1 MGEAREGVRGEGRLG
16 LKRDMTPFISADEL
30 ARFNAAIAGHGRSPA
45 DFEMQEDVF
54 DQARAEVEAAL
65 GEVGVK
71 CLSTG
76 AVEAYRVGPGLD
88 WVADFDADLR
98 AGKFD

>member
-1 MGEAREGVRGEGRLG
+1 MIELI
-16 LKRDMTPFISADEL
+16 TPDDI
-30 ARFNAAIAGHGRSPA
+30 ARFTAAIVKHGRHTA

-54 DQARAEVEAAL
+54 DPAKAEVEAAL

-71 CLSTG
+71 CRPTE
-76 AVEAYRVGPGLD
+76 AVELYRLGPGLD

>member
-1 MGEAREGVRGEGRLG
+1 MIELI
-16 LKRDMTPFISADEL
+16 TPGDI
-30 ARFNAAIAGHGRSPA
+30 ARFTAAIVRHGRHTS

-54 DQARAEVEAAL
+54 YPAKAEDEAAL

-71 CLSTG
+71 CRPTD
-76 AVEAYRVGPGLD
+76 AVELYRLGPGLD

>member
-1 MGEAREGVRGEGRLG
+1 MKTAYRVVSDAEV
-16 LKRDMTPFISADEL
+16 
-30 ARFNAAIAGHGRSPA
+30 ARFTAAIVKHGRAPA
-45 DFEMQEDVF
+45 EFELQEDVF
-54 DQARAEVEAAL
+54 DPAKAEVETAL

-71 CLSTG
+71 RVANE
-76 AVEAYRVGPGLD
+76 AVEAYRLGPGRD

>member
-1 MGEAREGVRGEGRLG
+1 
-16 LKRDMTPFISADEL
+16 MTDLITPDDI
-30 ARFNAAIAGHGRSPA
+30 ARFNAAIAKHGRQAS
-45 DFEMQEDVF
+45 DFEMQVDVF
-54 DQARAEVEAAL
+54 DPAKAEVETAL

-71 CLSTG
+71 RLAND
-76 AVEAYRVGPGLD
+76 AVEAYRLGPGLD

>member
-1 MGEAREGVRGEGRLG
+1 MAAFTVI
-16 LKRDMTPFISADEL
+16 TPAEWRAFE
-30 ARFNAAIAGHGRSPA
+30 AAIASRGLAPVE
-45 DFEMQEDVF
+45 FEVQEDVF
-54 DQARAEVEAAL
+54 DPAKAEVEAAL

-71 CLSTG
+71 CRPTE
-76 AVEAYRVGPGLD
+76 AVELYRLGPGLD

>member
-1 MGEAREGVRGEGRLG
+1 MPLRIVTAGEL
-16 LKRDMTPFISADEL
+16 D
-30 ARFNAAIAGHGRSPA
+30 RFNTAVVKHGRAPA
-45 DFEMQEDVF
+45 DFEMQEDAF
-54 DQARAEVEAAL
+54 DQAKAEVEAAL

-71 CLSTG
+71 CLATG
-76 AVEAYRVGPGLD
+76 AVEAYRLGPGLD

>member
-1 MGEAREGVRGEGRLG
+1 MGAFQLVT
-16 LKRDMTPFISADEL
+16 DNDI
-30 ARFNAAIAGHGRSPA
+30 ARFNAAVAKHGRSPA
-45 DFEMQEDVF
+45 DFEIQEEAF
-54 DQARAEVEAAL
+54 DQAKAEVETAL

-71 CLSTG
+71 RIAND
-76 AVEAYRVGPGLD
+76 AVEAYPLGPGRD

>member
-1 MGEAREGVRGEGRLG
+1 MSTFHVI
-16 LKRDMTPFISADEL
+16 TPEEL
-30 ARFNAAIAGHGRSPA
+30 RAFETAIASRGHASA
-45 DFEMQEDVF
+45 DFELQEDVF
-54 DQARAEVEAAL
+54 DPAKAEVEAAL

-71 CLSTG
+71 RTANE

-88 WVADFDADLR
+88 WVAEFDADLR

>member
-1 MGEAREGVRGEGRLG
+1 MGAYQLVTHN
-16 LKRDMTPFISADEL
+16 DL
-30 ARFNAAIAGHGRSPA
+30 ARFTAAITNHGRKST

-54 DQARAEVEAAL
+54 DQAKAEVEAAL

-71 CLSTG
+71 CLPTE
-76 AVEAYRVGPGLD
+76 AVELYRLGPGLD

>member
-1 MGEAREGVRGEGRLG
+1 MNTYG
-16 LKRDMTPFISADEL
+16 LITPDDI
-30 ARFNAAIAGHGRSPA
+30 ARFSAAIARHGGQPS

-54 DQARAEVEAAL
+54 DPAKAEVEAAL

-71 CLSTG
+71 CRPTD
-76 AVEAYRVGPGLD
+76 AVELYRLGPGLD
-88 WVADFDADLR
+88 WIADFDADLR

>member
-1 MGEAREGVRGEGRLG
+1 ME
-16 LKRDMTPFISADEL
+16 T
-30 ARFNAAIAGHGRSPA
+30 
-45 DFEMQEDVF
+45 
-54 DQARAEVEAAL
+54 AL

-71 CLSTG
+71 RIAND
-76 AVEAYRVGPGLD
+76 AVEAYPLGPGLD

>member
-1 MGEAREGVRGEGRLG
+1 MVTFRLIPPEQVAG
-16 LKRDMTPFISADEL
+16 
-30 ARFNAAIAGHGRSPA
+30 FNAAIAKHGRQPS

-54 DQARAEVEAAL
+54 DQAKAEVEAAL

-71 CLSTG
+71 CLPTE
-76 AVEAYRVGPGLD
+76 AVELYRLGPGLD